1 MQGTHAVILQKQTE
15 IKARAHN
22 IAYAKACSCKGYN
35 ILILTNAK
43 STGKNK
49 NAKTISILWQRK
61 KLNNP
66 QEGLEFHDLYAQQ
79 PEVDNGS

>member
-1 MQGTHAVILQKQTE
+1 MRRMQGTHAVILQKQTE
-15 IKARAHN
+15 IKARVHN
-22 IAYAKACSCKGYN
+22 VAYAKAYSCKGYN

-61 KLNNP
+61 TNRIFLKKDWNFMTYTHNN
-66 QEGLEFHDLYAQQ
+66 LK
-79 PEVDNGS
+79 